1 MAFNL
6 SKISA
11 MAIDSQAY
19 WGPAQ
24 MLFNSVG
31 YNHYGTPT
39 HSGQTRF
46 QSLCSSY
53 YFERE
58 KKRQLWNEVTQV
70 WRRGKRPGGACNL
83 SDINQL
89 TRESLSSHF
98 PALHTRWYPRPLGHG
113 QFPIPEVSPNTP
125 DYSRMSG
132 FLTVSSNGLVDRYR
146 ADTTSL
152 YRGVFIGLI

>member
-1 MAFNL
+1 MC
-6 SKISA
+6 SV
-11 MAIDSQAY
+11 AIDSQAY
-19 WGPAQ
+19 SGHAQ

-31 YNHYGTPT
+31 CNHYGTLNTYAFRSNSSPV
-39 HSGQTRF
+39 
-46 QSLCSSY
+46 SLFFSLLWA
-53 YFERE
+53 RE
-58 KKRQLWNEVTQV
+58 EETALKRGYSEV

-98 PALHTRWYPRPLGHG
+98 PALHTRWYPRPLGRG

-132 FLTVSSNGLVDRYR
+132 FLTVSPNGLVDRYR

-152 YRGVFIGLI
+152 YRGVPIGLI